1 MISDIRAIFFDIGDT
16 LRERVPDP
24 EVQAKATQD
33 LFALVKPAQKPDAFF
48 DQVEQRYRDYQLWR
62 QKTLIEVSE
71 QQLWTRWMLPDF
83 PPERVAPMA
92 GRLTDLWRL
101 RNGRGAWRGDAP
113 RVILE
118 LHQRGYV
125 LGVISNTISST
136 ETPSVLD
143 EHDLTRFF
151 STVILSATFGKRK
164 PDPELFIEAARRANV
179 APNRC
184 AYVGDRPSRD
194 VLGCKR
200 AGFSL
205 AILVA
210 GDGAEQDK
218 DDQENLPKPDLVI
231 HEMNELLEIFQGRTN
246 QCVCRN

>member
-1 MISDIRAIFFDIGDT
+1 MTLDIRAIFFDIGDT

-24 EVQAKATQD
+24 EVQSRATQE
-33 LFALVKPAQKPDAFF
+33 LIELVQPNEKPDEFF
-48 DQVEQRYRDYQLWR
+48 AQASQRFHNYGQWR

-71 QQLWTRWMLPDF
+71 QELWTRWMLPDF

-113 RVILE
+113 RVIRE

-136 ETPSVLD
+136 ETPSALD
-143 EHDLTRFF
+143 EQDLTRFF

-179 APNRC
+179 SPNRC

-205 AILVA
+205 AIVIA
-210 GDGAEQDK
+210 GDGMELDK
-218 DDQENLPKPDLVI
+218 NDLVNLPKPDLVI
-231 HEMNELLEIFQGRTN
+231 CELSELLGIFPPFQ
-246 QCVCRN
+246 